1 MSVNILTFRQLLAL
15 PEPPWLIQDI
25 LRTDQVGVVYGPP
38 NGGKTFLV
46 LDWGMSVA
54 AGIPWLDSPVTQGP
68 VLYMAGE
75 GAFSLQKRA
84 TAWAHFHGCADVPAY
99 FQTRPLD
106 LRSEDVLEELR
117 GALDDFAH
125 PDDSDDRGNS
135 AAQLAPVLVIV
146 DTLSQFFGG
155 GDENGS
161 DMAQFVQACRS
172 LSQSHQTAVLIVHH
186 TNAGGARERGN
197 SALRGNTDVMFGVK
211 AIEKESK
218 IIGLEITNDK
228 HRDDPKQN
236 ALSIGLSNCQESLV
250 VSGLIPKLL
259 TRHVIV
265 MTDENLKDLLKCALS
280 VEDAEKEIVT
290 LELWQNV
297 SPLPVRKFYRCL
309 HKLKDLKLV
318 KAAGRGFYKL
328 TDTGRETAYSLL
340 TEDDLSVKNVNP

>member
-1 MSVNILTFRQLLAL
+1 MSINILTFSQLLAL

-25 LRTDQVGVVYGPP
+25 LRADQVGVVYGPP

-84 TAWAHFHGCADVPAY
+84 AAWAHYHKRADVPAY

-106 LRSEDVLEELR
+106 LRSEDVLHTLR
-117 GALDDFAH
+117 QALDEFADFTDSDH
-125 PDDSDDRGNS
+125 PDREV
-135 AAQLAPVLVIV
+135 QLAPVLVIV

-155 GDENGS
+155 GDENGA

-186 TNAGGARERGN
+186 TNAGGGRERGN

-211 AIEKESK
+211 AIEKDSK
-218 IIGLEITNDK
+218 IVGLEVRNDK

-236 ALSIGLSNCQESLV
+236 ALAVSLSTAKESLV
-250 VSGLIPKLL
+250 VSGLIPTLL
-259 TRHVIV
+259 PSTATKIV
-265 MTDENLKDLLKCALS
+265 AVTDEKLKDLLLCAMA
-280 VEDAEKEIVT
+280 VEDTEKE
-290 LELWQNV
+290 LLPLDLWQMT
-297 SPLPVRKFYRCL
+297 SPQPTRTFYRNL
-309 HKLKDLKLV
+309 HKLKNLKLV

-328 TDTGRETAYSLL
+328 TDSGRETLYSLL
-340 TEDDLSVKNVNP
+340 PDR